1 MALARSHQFL
11 ALATAVRPRAYIR
24 GPTRPDL
31 RIPTI
36 DRMTA
41 TVAHRLPSAAMSWV
55 ALAAYPLAL
64 AVTVV
69 SLNEPGTGPAVVL
82 PVLVLGLPA
91 ILMSRWPLVGFALMV
106 LGAVGL
112 APLGLTGLVG
122 GLQAV
127 VLNMAVAYLA
137 ATRSRPAAAGA
148 AVAALVAQVAAAAL
162 YLDGAGAS
170 YVNVLVALLLGVVVA
185 WLAGTAVRQRRE
197 YGAALLRRAA
207 EEAVTKERLEI
218 ARDLH
223 DQVAHSIGV
232 IAIQA
237 GVGRRVIDT
246 QPDEA
251 RKALDTIETASRE
264 TLAGLR
270 RTLVALRRSDS
281 EAAVTQTSGLA
292 DLDRLV
298 TATDAAGVRA
308 RVRTQG
314 EPRVLPP
321 DVDLAAYRIIQEA
334 LTNVVR
340 HAHVETCEI
349 VLGYGPEALRIEVT
363 DAGRG
368 GTDSGAGYGL
378 RGMRER
384 VALFGGELT
393 AGARPEGGFQVSAT
407 LPIPA

>member
-1 MALARSHQFL
+1 MS
-11 ALATAVRPRAYIR
+11 
-24 GPTRPDL
+24 
-31 RIPTI
+31 
-36 DRMTA
+36 A
-41 TVAHRLPSAAMSWV
+41 TVAHRLPSPALSWV
-55 ALAAYPLAL
+55 ALAAYPFALAL
-64 AVTVV
+64 AIV
-69 SLNEPGTGPAVVL
+69 SLNDPGTGPASVL
-82 PVLVLGLPA
+82 PILALALPA
-91 ILMSRWPLVGFALMV
+91 LLLSRWPLVGFTAMV
-106 LGAVGL
+106 FGVVGL
-112 APLGLTGLVG
+112 APMHVTGLVG

-127 VLNMAVAYLA
+127 VLDVAVAYLA
-137 ATRSRPAAAGA
+137 ATRSRLAAAAA
-148 AVAALVAQVAAAAL
+148 AVTALLAQVAAATI
-162 YLDGAGAS
+162 YLGGSRS
-170 YVNVLVALLLGVVVA
+170 YVNALIALLLGVVVA

-197 YGAALLRRAA
+197 YSAALLHRAA
-207 EEAVTKERLEI
+207 AEAVTKERLAI

-270 RTLVALRRSDS
+270 RTLVALRRSDA
-281 EAAVTQTSGLA
+281 EPAATATAGLA
-292 DLDRLV
+292 ELDRLL

-308 RVRTQG
+308 MVRTEG

-349 VLGYGPEALRIEVT
+349 LIGYAPEALRIEVT

-368 GTDSGAGYGL
+368 GADTGTGYGL

-384 VALFGGELT
+384 VALFGGELV
-393 AGARPEGGFQVSAT
+393 AGPLTEGGFQVSAT
-407 LPIPA
+407 LPLPS

>member
-1 MALARSHQFL
+1 MS
-11 ALATAVRPRAYIR
+11 AVVVP
-24 GPTRPDL
+24 
-31 RIPTI
+31 
-36 DRMTA
+36 
-41 TVAHRLPSAAMSWV
+41 RLPSSAVSWV
-55 ALAAYPLAL
+55 ALAAYPIALAL
-64 AVTVV
+64 TIV
-69 SLNEPGTGPAVVL
+69 SMNDPETATVL

-91 ILMSRWPLVGFALMV
+91 ILVPRWPLAGFVLMALGV
-106 LGAVGL
+106 AGL
-112 APLGLTGLVG
+112 APFHPTGLVIG
-122 GLQAV
+122 AQAV
-127 VLNMAVAYLA
+127 VLDFAVAYVA
-137 ATRSRPAAAGA
+137 ATRSRLAGVGA
-148 AVAALVAQVAAAAL
+148 AVLALLVQVAAATFENSEAF
-162 YLDGAGAS
+162 
-170 YVNVLVALLLGVVVA
+170 VNVVIAMLLGVVVA
-185 WLAGTAVRQRRE
+185 WLAGTAVRQRRD
-197 YGAALLRRAA
+197 YSAALLRRAA
-207 EEAVTKERLEI
+207 AEAVTKERLEI

-281 EAAVTQTSGLA
+281 EPAATETSGLA

-308 RVRTQG
+308 VVRTEG

-349 VLGYGPEALRIEVT
+349 LIGYAPEALRIEVT

-368 GTDSGAGYGL
+368 GADTGTGYGL

-393 AGARPEGGFQVSAT
+393 AGPRSEGGFHVTAT
-407 LPIPA
+407 LPVPA

>member
-1 MALARSHQFL
+1 MSAA
-11 ALATAVRPRAYIR
+11 A
-24 GPTRPDL
+24 
-31 RIPTI
+31 
-36 DRMTA
+36 
-41 TVAHRLPSAAMSWV
+41 AHRVPSPALSWV
-55 ALAAYPLAL
+55 ALAAYPIALAL
-64 AVTVV
+64 AAV
-69 SLNEPGTGPAVVL
+69 SLNEPGTGPDVVL

-91 ILMSRWPLVGFALMV
+91 ILLSRWPLPGFALMV
-106 LGAVGL
+106 VGAVGL
-112 APLGLTGLVG
+112 APLGPTGLVG

-127 VLNMAVAYLA
+127 VLDVAVAYLA
-137 ATRSRPAAAGA
+137 ATRSRTAAAGA
-148 AVAALVAQVAAAAL
+148 AVAALLAQGTAATL
-162 YLDGAGAS
+162 YLDSANAS
-170 YVNVLVALLLGVVVA
+170 YVNVLIALLLGVVVA

-340 HAHVETCEI
+340 HAQVETCEI

-368 GTDSGAGYGL
+368 GTDSGTGYGL

-393 AGARPEGGFQVSAT
+393 AGTRPEGGFRVSAT